1 MKLYNHLLDTV
12 IKNVVTCCTIILS
25 LTVPISIDCD
35 GDKFDDAP
43 AM

>member
-1 MKLYNHLLDTV
+1 MKLHISLIYIV